1 VAGLDLSIGRDADP
15 KMYKRIILQN
25 WRNLKEYVGADIPH
39 NASCV
44 VVRVHKLRNHHLLQ
58 YERDYRHALIAGE

>member
-1 VAGLDLSIGRDADP
+1 MTRLDLSIGRGADL

-25 WRNLKEYVGADIPH
+25 WRYLNECVGADIPH

-44 VVRVHKLRNHHLLQ
+44 VVRVHKLRNHQLLQ
-58 YERDYRHALIAGE
+58 HERDYRQALIAGE